1 MRLDWNPTN
10 YQFAWEVIGQYRVWL
25 FEGVV
30 LTLKIASVSMVLAM
44 IFGLVIALLRMSPI
58 WPMRTL
64 ASLYISIFRA
74 IPPLVFILWMYY
86 GVTLVTGLNIE
97 AFWSGVICLTLQY
110 AAWLAEIYRAGLQ
123 AIDKGQREAA
133 LSTGLSRTRA
143 FAKVIWP
150 QAWRIII
157 PPMANNF
164 VGIIKDSSLVGII
177 GLNELMRQSQIAVSL
192 TFRPFELYTAAMVIY
207 IVLTLA
213 IARMASFLEQRAAR
227 SLNVQVRRMP
237 GSGRPPWIRNA
248 A

>member
-1 MRLDWNPTN
+1 MRLEWNPTN
-10 YQFAWEVIGQYRVWL
+10 YQFAWQVVSEYKDWL
-25 FEGVV
+25 WKGVQ
-30 LTLKIASVSMVLAM
+30 LTLEVAIVSMALAM
-44 IFGLVIALLRMSPI
+44 LLGLPIALMRMSNV
-58 WPMRTL
+58 WPVRTF
-64 ASLYISIFRA
+64 ASFYISVFRA

-110 AAWLAEIYRAGLQ
+110 SAWLAEIYRAGLQ
-123 AIDKGQREAA
+123 AIDKGQQEAA

-143 FAKVIWP
+143 FVKVIWP

-177 GLNELMRQSQIAVSL
+177 GVNELMRQSQIAVSL
-192 TFRPFELYTAAMVIY
+192 TFRPFELYTAAMAIY

-213 IARMASFLEQRAAR
+213 VARLASFLEQRAAR
-227 SLNVQVRRMP
+227 SLQVQTRRLPRSVRP
-237 GSGRPPWIRNA
+237 IETA

>member
-1 MRLDWNPTN
+1 VRVDWLPTG
-10 YQFAWEVIGQYRVWL
+10 YEFAWEVVAEYKEWL
-25 FEGVV
+25 WEGVQ
-30 LTLKIASVSMVLAM
+30 LTLEVAIVSMAFAMVL
-44 IFGLVIALLRMSPI
+44 GLPIALMRMSPI
-58 WPMRTL
+58 WAVRSL

-110 AAWLAEIYRAGLQ
+110 AAWLSEIYRSGLQ

-143 FAKVIWP
+143 FARVIWP

-164 VGIIKDSSLVGII
+164 VGIVKDSSLVGII
-177 GLNELMRQSQIAVSL
+177 GVNELMRQSQIAVSL

-207 IVLTLA
+207 IILTLV
-213 IARMASFLEQRAAR
+213 IARLASFLEQRAAR
-227 SLNVQVRRMP
+227 SLSVKAPRLARTAP
-237 GSGRPPWIRNA
+237 SIRNA

>member
-1 MRLDWNPTN
+1 MELISWNPNN
-10 YQFAWEVIGQYRVWL
+10 YQFAWEVVTEYRGWL
-25 FEGVV
+25 LAGVG
-30 LTLKIASVSMVLAM
+30 LTLQLAFVSMVLAM
-44 IFGLVIALLRMSPI
+44 ALGLVIALLRMSSVWI
-58 WPMRTL
+58 VRTF
-64 ASLYISIFRA
+64 ASIYISVFRA

-123 AIDKGQREAA
+123 AIDKGQREDA
-133 LSTGLSRTRA
+133 LSTGLSRSRA
-143 FAKVIWP
+143 FVKVVWP

-157 PPMANNF
+157 PPIANNF

-213 IARMASFLEQRAAR
+213 IARIASYLEQRAAR
-227 SLNVQVRRMP
+227 STRVQVRRL
-237 GSGRPPWIRNA
+237 PWGVRSVRNA

>member
-58 WPMRTL
+58 WPVRTL